1 MNKLFNVPRK
11 LVSTFTIPFR
21 PKKHQSQYQH
31 TIQQPQQSQQH
42 QDPSYLKPITV
53 EEIQTLAKHTV
64 LQDIPGETVE
74 DKKAFCVKHLT
85 QLLETY
91 DCFIPVIGTF
101 LENPIS
107 DEFEKKAVELLV
119 DWAWEHFGTEDK
131 NF

>member
-1 MNKLFNVPRK
+1 MNKLLSVPRK
-11 LVSTFTIPFR
+11 LVSAFTNPFR
-21 PKKHQSQYQH
+21 PHGHQSMCVH
-31 TIQQPQQSQQH
+31 TVQQPQPPQE
-42 QDPSYLKPITV
+42 PSYLKPITV
-53 EEIQTLAKHTV
+53 EDIQTLAKHTV

-131 NF
+131 HS

>member
-1 MNKLFNVPRK
+1 MNKLFNVPHK

-21 PKKHQSQYQH
+21 PQQHQSRPLH
-31 TIQQPQQSQQH
+31 TVQQPQE
-42 QDPSYLKPITV
+42 PSYLKPITV

-64 LQDIPGETVE
+64 LQEIPGQTVE
-74 DKKAFCVKHLT
+74 EKKAFCVKQLT

-107 DEFEKKAVELLV
+107 DEFEKKAVKLLV
-119 DWAWEHFGTEDK
+119 DWAWEHFGKED
-131 NF
+131 

>member
-1 MNKLFNVPRK
+1 
-11 LVSTFTIPFR
+11 
-21 PKKHQSQYQH
+21 
-31 TIQQPQQSQQH
+31 
-42 QDPSYLKPITV
+42 LKPITV

-74 DKKAFCVKHLT
+74 EKKAFCVKHLT

-107 DEFEKKAVELLV
+107 DEFERKAVELLV
-119 DWAWEHFGTEDK
+119 DWAWEHFG
-131 NF
+131 NS